1 MCQNSTEENKHK
13 NKAKKA
19 VSKAMR
25 EKVEEAFTELQ
36 NCPYGMLRIMKG
48 QKTESKEVEGG
59 RCERESDGKQ
69 CLGEKERGKAWKD
82 YMERIVKKMTGML
95 MWKEMQ

>member
-1 MCQNSTEENKHK
+1 MK

-19 VSKAMR
+19 VSKPMR
-25 EKVEEAFTELQ
+25 EKVENELTELQ
-36 NCPYGMLRIMKG
+36 SCPYGMLSLVKG
-48 QKTESKEVEGG
+48 LKIDSKEVEGE
-59 RCERESDGKQ
+59 RCMRGSDGKQ

-82 YMERIVKKMTGML
+82 YMERIMKKMTGML